1 MSLIIKKNTT
11 FKIPRTGSGAPT
23 TLPLSTPNLYLSGLS
38 FTANYDNYINP
49 TFGNPLVRQ
58 SNTVWGGVNSP
69 AGLLVSFG
77 NVWYLYVG
85 CEQYTEEEGWQYS
98 VAEMAQNYSGT
109 ASIPLT
115 GWIYI
120 QNAFAIIGTLV
131 ISTTP

>member
-38 FTANYDNYINP
+38 FTANFDNYINP
-49 TFGNPLVRQ
+49 TFGNPLIRQ

-69 AGLLVSFG
+69 AGLLVSSG

-98 VAEMAQNYSGT
+98 FAEMAQNYSGT

-120 QNAFAIIGTLV
+120 QTAFAITGTLV